1 MKKEPIYLVSDDE
14 IYQIDA
20 LLGLLNCAIAEIIEA
35 KRVKPSPGTSFKGS
49 GSKLEKEC
57 QKHLTPSEISSESGE
72 K

>member
-35 KRVKPSPGTSFKGS
+35 KRMKPSPGNSFKGS
-49 GSKLEKEC
+49 VGELEREC
-57 QKHLTPSEISSESGE
+57 QKHLTPLEICSEQGE